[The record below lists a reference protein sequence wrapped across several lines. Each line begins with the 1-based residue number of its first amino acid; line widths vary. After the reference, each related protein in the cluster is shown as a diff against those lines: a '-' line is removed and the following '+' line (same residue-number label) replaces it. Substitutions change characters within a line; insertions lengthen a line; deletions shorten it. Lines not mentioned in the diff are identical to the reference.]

1 MPPTAKRILLVED
14 EFFIRDLY
22 ERYLS
27 KNGYEILTAVD
38 GEEGLNKAQTEKVDL
53 ILLDIMMPK
62 MTGLEVLKKIKEDG
76 ALAKDT
82 PVYLLTN
89 LGQESIIKDAFK
101 MGAEGYLLKAKMLPK
116 QIVEE
121 IKKVFGEV

>member
-1 MPPTAKRILLVED
+1 MPPNAKRILLIED

-27 KNGYEILTAVD
+27 KNGYEVITAVD
-38 GEEGLNKAQTEKVDL
+38 GEEGLNKAQNEKVDL

-121 IKKVFGEV
+121 IKKVFGE

>member
-1 MPPTAKRILLVED
+1 MSNTTKKILLVED

-22 ERYLS
+22 ERYLT
-27 KNGYEILTAVD
+27 KNGYEVISAID
-38 GEEGLNKAQTEKVDL
+38 GEDGLNKAKENKVDL

-62 MTGLEVLKKIKEDG
+62 LTGMEVLKKIKTEDNIS
-76 ALAKDT
+76 KDT

-89 LGQESIIKDAFK
+89 LGPESIIKEAFK
-101 MGAEGYLLKAKMLPK
+101 LGAEGYLLKAKMLPK

-121 IKKVFGEV
+121 IKKILG